1 MQYSTHTILLQ
12 IYSASGEFY
21 TSHRYRKRE
30 GAPLRVSSKGG
41 RTIDGRRFDLAKE
54 KGFWR
59 FEHWVFFAGS

>member
-12 IYSASGEFY
+12 IYSVSGEFY

-41 RTIDGRRFDLAKE
+41 APLIERKFDPRVGE
-54 KGFWR
+54 GFWR
-59 FEHWVFFAGS
+59 F